1 MSSRYKA
8 WLKRKENATQ
18 YANKA
23 NCRKCRHGEWVKTS
37 AFCTGQGRAKKI
49 PYKSWDT
56 DKIGYCPEFMP
67 RKAEED
73 NG

>member
-1 MSSRYKA
+1 MSRYKT
-8 WLKRKENATQ
+8 WLKRKENATP

-23 NCRKCRHGEWVKTS
+23 NCRKCRYGEWIRTS
-37 AFCTGQGRAKKI
+37 ALGAGKGRAKKI

-67 RKAEED
+67 RKEEEEL
-73 NG
+73 